1 MKNLFLVLMLSAFI
15 LTGCN
20 CPVPPAKTESKAP
33 VSQVKRVA
41 WSKNANIYEVN
52 VRQYTQEGTFNAFK
66 AHLPRLKEM
75 GVDIL
80 WLMPV
85 NPIGEKNRKGSLGS
99 YYSVRNYV
107 AINPEFGNM
116 EDFKNLVNEAH
127 SLGMYLII
135 DWVANHTAWDHAWI
149 TDHPDWYAKDSS
161 GQQPYAPF
169 GWEDVA
175 QLDYENK
182 DLRNAMTESLAFW
195 VKEADIDGFR
205 CDVASM
211 VPTDFWD
218 SSRRVLDQIKP
229 VFMLAEAEKDS
240 LLLNAFDMDYG
251 WSLLSINNK
260 IAKGKAN
267 LSALDGYFAKLD
279 TTLPVGAIKM
289 NFTTNHD
296 ENSWNGTV
304 QDIYKDGRKTF
315 AVLTATIPG
324 MPMIYSG
331 QEADYNHAL
340 LFFEK
345 DPIVWGDYPM
355 AGFFKTLLTLKH
367 DNAALWNGL
376 EGGTFRRIPS
386 LADTAV
392 FAFLREKDDKKVFV
406 VLNLTGQIQKIKL
419 DCDGFD
425 GDYNDVFEGGQMNL
439 PKEFARDLKPWE
451 YLVYEK

>member
-367 DNAALWNGL
+367 DNASLWNGL

>member
-1 MKNLFLVLMLSAFI
+1 MKNLFLVMMLSAFI
-15 LTGCN
+15 LAGCN

-33 VSQVKRVA
+33 VSKVKHVPWA
-41 WSKNANIYEVN
+41 KNANIYEVN
-52 VRQYTQEGTFNAFK
+52 VRQYMLEGTFNAFK

-99 YYSVRNYV
+99 YYSVKNYV
-107 AINPEFGNM
+107 GINPEFGNM
-116 EDFKNLVNEAH
+116 EDFKNLVKEAH

-175 QLDYENK
+175 QLDYKNK

-251 WSLLSINNK
+251 WTMLSINNK

-267 LSALDGYFAKLD
+267 ANTLGQYFAKLD

-304 QDIYKDGRKTF
+304 QDIYGEGTKTF

-324 MPMIYSG
+324 MPLIYSG

>member
-66 AHLPRLKEM
+66 AHLPSLKEM

-175 QLDYENK
+175 QLDYSNR

-251 WSLLSINNK
+251 WTMLSINNK

-267 LSALDGYFAKLD
+267 ANTLGQYFAKLD

-304 QDIYKDGRKTF
+304 QDIYGEGTKTF

-324 MPMIYSG
+324 MPLIYSG

-355 AGFFKTLLTLKH
+355 AGFYKTLLTLKH

-376 EGGTFRRIPS
+376 DGGTFRRIPS

-406 VLNLTGQIQKIKL
+406 VLNLTDQIQQIKL
-419 DCDGFD
+419 ACDGFD

-439 PKEFARDLKPWE
+439 PKELERELKPWE

>member
-15 LTGCN
+15 LAGCN

-33 VSQVKRVA
+33 VSKVKHVPWA
-41 WSKNANIYEVN
+41 KNANIYEVN
-52 VRQYTQEGTFNAFK
+52 VRQYMLEGTFNAFK

-99 YYSVRNYV
+99 YYSVKNYV
-107 AINPEFGNM
+107 GIDPEFGNM
-116 EDFKNLVNEAH
+116 EDFKNLVKEAH

-175 QLDYENK
+175 QLDYSNR

-251 WSLLSINNK
+251 WTMLSINNK

-267 LSALDGYFAKLD
+267 VSALDGYFAKLD

-406 VLNLTGQIQKIKL
+406 VLNLTDQIQQIKL
-419 DCDGFD
+419 ACDGFD

-439 PKEFARDLKPWE
+439 PKELERELKPWE

>member
-1 MKNLFLVLMLSAFI
+1 
-15 LTGCN
+15 
-20 CPVPPAKTESKAP
+20 
-33 VSQVKRVA
+33 
-41 WSKNANIYEVN
+41 
-52 VRQYTQEGTFNAFK
+52 
-66 AHLPRLKEM
+66 
-75 GVDIL
+75 
-80 WLMPV
+80 
-85 NPIGEKNRKGSLGS
+85 
-99 YYSVRNYV
+99 
-107 AINPEFGNM
+107 
-116 EDFKNLVNEAH
+116 
-127 SLGMYLII
+127 
-135 DWVANHTAWDHAWI
+135 VANHTAWDHAWI

-175 QLDYENK
+175 QLDYKNK

-195 VKEADIDGFR
+195 VKETDIDGFR

-267 LSALDGYFAKLD
+267 ANTLGQYFAKLD

-304 QDIYKDGRKTF
+304 QDIYGEGTKTF

-355 AGFFKTLLTLKH
+355 AGFYKTLLTLKH

-406 VLNLTGQIQKIKL
+406 VLNLTGQIQQIKL
-419 DCDGFD
+419 ACDGFD

-439 PKEFARDLKPWE
+439 PKELERELKPWE

>member
-15 LTGCN
+15 LAGCN

-116 EDFKNLVNEAH
+116 EDFKNLVKEAH

-175 QLDYENK
+175 QLDYSNR

-345 DPIVWGDYPM
+345 DPIVWNDFPM
-355 AGFFKTLLTLKH
+355 AGFYKTLLSLKH

-376 EGGTFRRIPS
+376 EGGTSRRIPS

-406 VLNLTGQIQKIKL
+406 VLNLTGQIQQIKL
-419 DCDGFD
+419 ACDGFA
-425 GDYNDVFEGGQMNL
+425 GQYSDVFGGGTMNL